1 MSSENADRT
10 SYTSITIEKIRE
22 EHIQQSCDLWVKE
35 YQRQTMMVKELPA
48 NWVTD
53 SSQLRLFLKKH
64 VESGR
69 GIVTLTEGDVVG
81 YMVYDSFNFH
91 GAEIVYCPIM
101 GHSSVEP
108 ERVRIYQSMYKHL
121 SGLWVKESIID
132 HIITFFAPDT
142 KLEDELYQRGFGLYT
157 VDAFRLNEP
166 VQSNC
171 SASILKASLDNIDDI
186 MQIHN
191 EFRAYMQEA
200 PIFLVGNKE
209 NREFYENF
217 IINKDSAVF
226 IAEVN
231 GETVGF
237 MSIRRSNEDDIITL
251 ATQNIGRIDE
261 LGAYIQP
268 SNRGQGIGTGLL
280 KSVINWCREQGIEK
294 IYVDYESAN
303 LYASGFWPKH
313 FRPTM
318 YSVKRRVNPDII
330 K

>member
-1 MSSENADRT
+1 
-10 SYTSITIEKIRE
+10 
-22 EHIQQSCDLWVKE
+22 
-35 YQRQTMMVKELPA
+35 MVKELPL

-53 SSQLRLFLKKH
+53 SFQLRLFLKKH
-64 VESGR
+64 VESGT
-69 GIVTLTEGDVVG
+69 GIVAITEGDVVG

-91 GAEIVYCPIM
+91 GADIVYCPIM

-108 ERVRIYQSMYKHL
+108 QRVRIYQNMYKHL

-132 HIITFFAPDT
+132 HIITFFAQDT
-142 KLEDELYQRGFGLYT
+142 KLKDELYQRGFGLYT
-157 VDAFRLNEP
+157 VDAYRLNEP
-166 VQSNC
+166 VHSDC
-171 SASILKASLDNIDDI
+171 SAAILRASLSDVDDV
-186 MQIHN
+186 MRLDD
-191 EFRAYMQEA
+191 EFRAYALEA
-200 PIFLVGNKE
+200 PFFLVRDNE
-209 NREFYENF
+209 NQKFYENF
-217 IINKDSAVF
+217 IINENAAVF
-226 IAEVN
+226 IAQTSE
-231 GETVGF
+231 ETVGF

>member
-10 SYTSITIEKIRE
+10 SYTSITIEKIQE

-35 YQRQTMMVKELPA
+35 YQRQTRILKELA
-48 NWVTD
+48 RNWVTD

-69 GIVTLTEGDVVG
+69 GIVALTEGDVVG

-108 ERVRIYQSMYKHL
+108 QRVRIYQNMYKHL

-142 KLEDELYQRGFGLYT
+142 KLKDELYQRGFGLYT
-157 VDAFRLNEP
+157 VDAYRLNEP

-171 SASILKASLDNIDDI
+171 SASILKGSLDNIDDI

-209 NREFYENF
+209 NQEFYENF

-251 ATQNIGRIDE
+251 ATQNIGRIDK
-261 LGAYIQP
+261 LGAYIKP
-268 SNRGQGIGTGLL
+268 LNRGQGIGTGLL

>member
-1 MSSENADRT
+1 
-10 SYTSITIEKIRE
+10 
-22 EHIQQSCDLWVKE
+22 
-35 YQRQTMMVKELPA
+35 MMVKELPA